1 MAPSALLAIDAAT
14 SRTTVVL
21 RRGPG
26 APIDD
31 GSSPGPERG
40 AASLGSRL
48 AATLAAARVDPRDL
62 AAVGVGTGPGGFT
75 GLRVGLATA
84 KTLGWTLGIPLVG
97 VPTTDALRRAAAA
110 ATGADPAAIAVV
122 QPAGARD
129 HYLALPGEAPRL
141 VPPGVDLADAIGP
154 HDLIAPDTDPARV
167 AGCHGPAGLDPVAAG
182 TLAQAGLGVAL
193 LAILEE
199 RLAAG
204 ATDDV
209 AALVPVY
216 VALPRGVAATAGA
229 TWTPDLR

>member
-1 MAPSALLAIDAAT
+1 MAPSALLAIDTAT

-26 APIDD
+26 APIDA

-48 AATLAAARVDPRDL
+48 AATLAFCLV
-62 AAVGVGTGPGGFT
+62 
-75 GLRVGLATA
+75 A